1 MANTTDPLA
10 RSVHGTNPQN
20 LVEKIT
26 RQKIYDMT
34 FWKERCFGVSAEALV
49 DLATELRSFGGIYG
63 GNAKATDFLCLTL
76 KMLQIQ
82 PDHEIVLEFVRNED
96 YKYVRLLGALY
107 LRLVG
112 KPVEV
117 YQYLE
122 PLLNDYR
129 KVRHHTPTGAFA
141 LTHVDEFVW
150 DLLSKD
156 QCCDIA
162 LPRIPDRVALE
173 NTGQLEP
180 RRSAMDDE
188 ADEAEAKEEA
198 KEEAG
203 GGAANEKRGGSGGG
217 GGGPPGGGGWLGGG
231 GGGGGGGARG
241 RARGGGGRRRRR
253 TARLTP
259 KRGGARSGRR
269 RGSEEHAGRSARG
282 VSGARGGRGAH
293 EAAAARAG
301 TKRRSRGSVVVSV
314 VTPDSNTA
322 VFS

>member
-1 MANTTDPLA
+1 MLHRRFRARSPCSPGRAPPIARGVTPRPLRATSSLRPSFTGRARGRRCEHDDPLA
-10 RSVHGTNPQN
+10 RSVHGTVPK

-129 KVRHHTPTGAFA
+129 KVRHHTPTGAFT

-150 DLLSKD
+150 DLSKD

-162 LPRIPDRVALE
+162 LPAFPTALLE
-173 NTGQLEP
+173 NTG
-180 RRSAMDDE
+180 S
-188 ADEAEAKEEA
+188 
-198 KEEAG
+198 
-203 GGAANEKRGGSGGG
+203 
-217 GGGPPGGGGWLGGG
+217 
-231 GGGGGGGARG
+231 
-241 RARGGGGRRRRR
+241 
-253 TARLTP
+253 
-259 KRGGARSGRR
+259 
-269 RGSEEHAGRSARG
+269 
-282 VSGARGGRGAH
+282 
-293 EAAAARAG
+293 
-301 TKRRSRGSVVVSV
+301 
-314 VTPDSNTA
+314 
-322 VFS
+322 

>member
-129 KVRHHTPTGAFA
+129 KVRHHTPTGAFT

-203 GGAANEKRGGSGGG
+203 GGAANEKRGGSSSEDGGG
-217 GGGPPGGGGWLGGG
+217 GR
-231 GGGGGGGARG
+231 GARG
-241 RARGGGGRRRRR
+241 RARGDGGRRRRR

-259 KRGGARSGRR
+259 TRGGARSGRR

-282 VSGARGGRGAH
+282 GRGAR

>member
-150 DLLSKD
+150 ELLSKD

-203 GGAANEKRGGSGGG
+203 GGAANEKRGGSSSEE
-217 GGGPPGGGGWLGGG
+217 
-231 GGGGGGGARG
+231 GGGGAG
-241 RARGGGGRRRRR
+241 GARASARRRR
-253 TARLTP
+253 
-259 KRGGARSGRR
+259 
-269 RGSEEHAGRSARG
+269 EEEEEDGEIDADAGRG
-282 VSGARGGRGAH
+282 
-293 EAAAARAG
+293 EKRAKTG
-301 TKRRSRGSVVVSV
+301 K
-314 VTPDSNTA
+314 
-322 VFS
+322 